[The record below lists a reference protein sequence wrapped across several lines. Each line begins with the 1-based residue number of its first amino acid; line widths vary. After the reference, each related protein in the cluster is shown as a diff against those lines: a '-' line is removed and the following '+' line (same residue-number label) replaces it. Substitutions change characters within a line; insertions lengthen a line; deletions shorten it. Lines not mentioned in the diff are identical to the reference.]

1 MKEKVI
7 HFADEILSKNLKNI
21 FMQKNFLD
29 LFIDL
34 IGFMPRKQIRKLIFA
49 TILSRLL
56 EFTSIGLALTVLFD
70 SNKFLNINLTK
81 NSSIYIILSFVIFL
95 SLRTYINGNL
105 TISKQQLRY
114 YLTDKLRSEFLL
126 RIANTSQKNLE
137 NIGRS
142 ELRNIMMGEISR
154 SVIAMDQGI
163 LSIQNFITFF
173 VYFIGFFYFS
183 AEYKTTFFIG
193 FICTIISF
201 ITLKSNSWEL
211 GQLTSSMNNSLQRTL
226 GDFINGLKN
235 VKAYSAEDWFH
246 NRFTNE
252 SKKIRNLSK
261 EKLKRDN
268 NFNSLR
274 DFLISLI
281 IGIWFVYFSKS
292 MEAITLSTLLIM
304 AYKSS
309 TSASLIFKSYRLAI
323 NGLPAFLNF
332 KKIILKLPSKKNYKN
347 EKLNDS
353 NCQKINSIK
362 WINTKF
368 QFNIESQLT
377 LEKNSLTIITGP
389 SGVGKTSLLDS
400 FCGLIHEKSSKWEIQ
415 INKKS
420 SKLKGD
426 NGSLILKEL
435 IGYTTQ
441 DTFLFEGSILE
452 NLFLKNGSLITTKEK
467 NFIYELFKNL
477 SLESILK
484 RSKGYDY
491 IFNLSKEEL
500 SGGETKR
507 FGIARTILQNK
518 PIEVYDEPT
527 ASLDENNS
535 ILISRLLKKRSKEK
549 LILVATHDKN
559 LISYADK
566 IVELKK

>member
-1 MKEKVI
+1 MNKKII
-7 HFADEILSKNLKNI
+7 HFADEILSKYLKNI
-21 FMQKNFLD
+21 FMQKKFLV
-29 LFIDL
+29 LYLDL
-34 IGFMPRKQIRKLIFA
+34 IGFMPRKQICKLIFA
-49 TILSRLL
+49 TILSRAL
-56 EFTSIGLALTVLFD
+56 EFTSIGLALSVLFD
-70 SNKFLNINLTK
+70 SNKFLNINLLK
-81 NSSIYIILSFVIFL
+81 NSSIYLIITFVIFL

-114 YLTDKLRSEFLL
+114 YLNDKLRSQFLL
-126 RIANTSQKNLE
+126 TIANTSQKNLE

-142 ELRNIMMGEISR
+142 ELRNIMLGEISR

-163 LSIQNFITFF
+163 LTIQNFITFF
-173 VYFIGFFYFS
+173 IYFVGFFYFS
-183 AEYKTTFFIG
+183 GEYKTTFFIG
-193 FICTIISF
+193 FICTLISF

-211 GQLTSSMNNSLQRTL
+211 GQLTSLMNNSLQRTL

-235 VKAYSAEDWFH
+235 VKAYSAEQWFH
-246 NRFTNE
+246 NRFSNE

-261 EKLKRDN
+261 ERLKKDN
-268 NFNSLR
+268 NFNSFR
-274 DFLISLI
+274 DFLIALVIS
-281 IGIWFVYFSKS
+281 IWFIYFSKS

-309 TSASLIFKSYRLAI
+309 SSASLIFKSYRLTL

-332 KKIILKLPSKKNYKN
+332 KEINLKLKPKKYYKN
-347 EKLNDS
+347 NKFNNS
-353 NCQKINSIK
+353 NYQKINSIK
-362 WINTKF
+362 WKNAKF
-368 QFNIESQLT
+368 PFNFESQLT
-377 LEKNSLTIITGP
+377 LEKNNLTIITGP

-400 FCGLIHEKSSKWEIQ
+400 FCGLIYEKSSKWEIQ
-415 INKKS
+415 INKES
-420 SKLKGD
+420 SKLTGD

-452 NLFLKNGSLITTKEK
+452 NLFLKNESLITTKEK

-477 SLESILK
+477 SLQSILK
-484 RSKGYDY
+484 RPRGYNY
-491 IFNLSKEEL
+491 RFNLSKESL

-527 ASLDENNS
+527 ANLDEDNS

-549 LILVATHDKN
+549 LILVATHDNN

-566 IVELKK
+566 IIELKK